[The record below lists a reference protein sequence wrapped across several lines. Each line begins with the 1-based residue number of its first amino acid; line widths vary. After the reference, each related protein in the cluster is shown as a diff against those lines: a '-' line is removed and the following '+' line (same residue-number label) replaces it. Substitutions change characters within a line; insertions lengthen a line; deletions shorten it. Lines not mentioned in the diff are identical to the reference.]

1 MALSVLH
8 TNEWMT
14 HRDVSILL
22 YLVESE
28 YYQLT
33 KEDKMGMNLPKWS
46 ITLLLLAFAVF
57 AMAGENGVNSYTV
70 GWGETH
76 ATDTDAYWGVSGP
89 YDFDEDGF
97 SEMVGYTDANGLTL
111 HMYEN
116 DGDDAWS
123 EVWSYNIGTDL
134 VIYSFEVA
142 EGQHDLDGDG
152 IDELMVGGKGGEFSS
167 LFIFELDTSAADIS
181 FTMVANVDVEE
192 VAGLGSDGVTEVK
205 SLDVSDLDDDG
216 VMELLIYD
224 GGTTDAVV
232 IMSLDTNSTYEFP
245 NWITEF
251 TWDGFCCSVY
261 GAVIG
266 DFDNNGTNNFAM
278 VEWDYN
284 GIAFFDVIGP
294 DEYELIVFSDDATAS
309 DGGSLRSLDA
319 GDLDGDGYDE
329 IYLASTDGNVY
340 LYEVGADLL
349 DFDITTDLHVIF
361 AGADDGWS
369 FNGAKMGNT
378 DIWHGSADGMDY
390 IATAD
395 TTGILDLEYDGMG
408 DITDAASW
416 TAYTIATDIAG
427 AIDWQDVAL
436 GDFDYDG
443 LDEIFAVNSDLPMI
457 QIFEHDGWNTVPMI
471 SSYSVVADTLDH
483 PGFQTRG
490 MTAGSDLDND
500 GFEEI
505 IITDYVVGGV
515 HVYEATSDNTL
526 EWVASMVDDS
536 TSYWA
541 TPRHVITGDLDNN
554 GRGEIIYMG
563 MRDLGEAYNGINVW
577 EWDGVDGSDTYTRYV
592 VPILV
597 DGVEVDRY
605 YGDRTLNTGDV
616 DGDGAN
622 ELLVAVNGSDNS
634 SDVFVIGSIQGTF
647 SGGFFDLVVEYSN
660 VRTVTGDF
668 NGSPWGQPN
677 IGDLDGDGDL
687 EALFVAWDHATLLVV
702 ETTAANTYELQSVTQ
717 LDSALTDKA
726 VYGTT
731 FVTDIDNDGA
741 DEFYC
746 GLYSAGWVVQVDGGD
761 DVADISYANGNVT
774 IISDFGAPWDL
785 AGGNADDDAEA
796 ELFTVDYTHARVYQ
810 WDYTGTG
817 WDMSVVANWDYTMGG
832 FALAFADDID
842 GDNHPE
848 IIQGFLEPPLS
859 SGNGYGYTFSVSEF
873 MGTTGTDKNWTV
885 ITPDDYKLAQN
896 FPNPFNPNT
905 TIEFTIPLAK
915 DNVNLTIY
923 NMLGQE
929 VIRLADNA
937 SYGPGTHSVSWN
949 SLNANG
955 TPAAAG
961 VYIYELS
968 SGNVSKTAKMTL
980 IK

>member
-1 MALSVLH
+1 
-8 TNEWMT
+8 
-14 HRDVSILL
+14 
-22 YLVESE
+22 
-28 YYQLT
+28 
-33 KEDKMGMNLPKWS
+33 MGMNLPKWS

-57 AMAGENGVNSYTV
+57 AMAGENGVNSYTM
-70 GWGETH
+70 GWSETH
-76 ATDTDAYWGVSGP
+76 ATDADVYWGISGS

-97 SEMVGYTDANGLTL
+97 PEVIAYSDEGGLTL

-116 DGDDAWS
+116 TGNDMWTEVFMYDIADAGDS
-123 EVWSYNIGTDL
+123 YEVADEVTDL
-134 VIYSFEVA
+134 
-142 EGQHDLDGDG
+142 DRNG
-152 IDELMVGGKGGEFSS
+152 IDEFLVGGSGSS
-167 LFIFELDTSAADIS
+167 DGTLDALFIFEYDTTARTDGMLNFIEVAA
-181 FTMVANVDVEE
+181 VNPAE
-192 VAGLGSDGVTEVK
+192 VAGITDDEGEFATSVK
-205 SLDVSDLDDDG
+205 SLMAEDLDDDG
-216 VMELLIYD
+216 VTEILLYD
-224 GGTTDAVV
+224 GRTHAVQV
-232 IMSLDTNSTYEFP
+232 MSLDTNSTFGFP
-245 NWITEF
+245 NWILEF
-251 TWDGFCCSVY
+251 TDVSFCCSAY
-261 GAVIG
+261 GVVTG

-284 GIAFFDVIGP
+284 GISFFDVNGIN
-294 DEYELIVFSDDATAS
+294 DYELILFTDDLTTY
-309 DGGSLRSLDA
+309 DGGSLRSLDVA
-319 GDLDGDGYDE
+319 DADGDGYDE
-329 IYLASTDGNVY
+329 IYLASTAGTVIMY
-340 LYEVGADLL
+340 HVGADLA
-349 DFDITTDLHVIF
+349 DFDVDTDVYEIF
-361 AGADDGWS
+361 SYDYG
-369 FNGAKMGNT
+369 FNGAKIGNT
-378 DIWHGSADGMDY
+378 DIWHGSSDGIDY
-390 IATAD
+390 IITTDSTA
-395 TTGILDLEYDGMG
+395 IVDLEYDGIG
-408 DITDAASW
+408 DVTSAASW
-416 TAYTIATDIAG
+416 TGYEILNPDAPG
-427 AIDWQDVAL
+427 EWQDVVL
-436 GDFDYDG
+436 GDFDFDG
-443 LDEIFAVNSDLPMI
+443 LDEIMAANRRAPLLQVY
-457 QIFEHDGWNTVPMI
+457 EHDGWNTVPMV
-471 SSYSVVADTLDH
+471 SMYSVVADTLDH

-500 GFEEI
+500 GFQEI
-505 IITDYVVGGV
+505 IITDYQVHGI

-526 EWVASMVDDS
+526 EWVATMADDS

-563 MRDLGEAYNGINVW
+563 MRALGEAYNGINVW

-726 VYGTT
+726 IYGTT

-842 GDNHPE
+842 GDSHPE

-896 FPNPFNPNT
+896 FPNPFNPST

>member
-1 MALSVLH
+1 
-8 TNEWMT
+8 
-14 HRDVSILL
+14 
-22 YLVESE
+22 
-28 YYQLT
+28 
-33 KEDKMGMNLPKWS
+33 MGMNLPKWS

-57 AMAGENGVNSYTV
+57 AMAGENGVNSYTM
-70 GWGETH
+70 GWSETH
-76 ATDTDAYWGVSGP
+76 ATDQDVYWGISGS
-89 YDFDEDGF
+89 YDFDSDGF
-97 SEMVGYTDANGLTL
+97 PEVVAYSDEGGLTL
-111 HMYEN
+111 HIYEN
-116 DGDDAWS
+116 TGDDMWT
-123 EVWSYNIGTDL
+123 EVFMYDIDDAGDSYEVSDAVTDL
-134 VIYSFEVA
+134 
-142 EGQHDLDGDG
+142 DRNG
-152 IDELMVGGKGGEFSS
+152 IDELLIGGSGASDGTRDA
-167 LFIFELDTSAADIS
+167 LFIFEYDTTARTDGMLNFIEVAA
-181 FTMVANVDVEE
+181 VNPAE
-192 VAGLGSDGVTEVK
+192 VAGITNDLGEYATSVK
-205 SLDVSDLDDDG
+205 SLTAEDLDDDG
-216 VMELLIYD
+216 VTEILLYD
-224 GGTTDAVV
+224 GRTNAVQV
-232 IMSLDTNSTYEFP
+232 MSLDTNSTFGFP
-245 NWITEF
+245 NWILEF
-251 TWDGFCCSVY
+251 TDVSFCCSAY
-261 GAVIG
+261 GVVTG

-278 VEWDYN
+278 VEWDFN
-284 GIAFFDVIGP
+284 GISFFDVNGIN
-294 DEYELIVFSDDATAS
+294 DYELILFTDDVTTY
-309 DGGSLRSLDA
+309 DGGSLRSLDVA
-319 GDLDGDGYDE
+319 DADGDGYDE
-329 IYLASTDGNVY
+329 IYLASTAGTVIMY
-340 LYEVGADLL
+340 HVGADLV
-349 DFDITTDLHVIF
+349 DFDVDTDVYEIF
-361 AGADDGWS
+361 SYDYG
-369 FNGAKMGNT
+369 FNGAKIGNT
-378 DIWHGSADGMDY
+378 DIWHGSSDGIDY
-390 IATAD
+390 IITTDSTA
-395 TTGILDLEYDGMG
+395 IVDLEYDGIG
-408 DITDAASW
+408 DVTSAASW
-416 TAYTIATDIAG
+416 TGYEILNPDAPG
-427 AIDWQDVAL
+427 EWQDVVL
-436 GDFDYDG
+436 GDFDFDG
-443 LDEIFAVNSDLPMI
+443 LDEIMAANRRAPLLQVY
-457 QIFEHDGWNTVPMI
+457 EHDGWNAVAGVSM
-471 SSYSVVADTLDH
+471 YSVVADTLDH

-505 IITDYVVGGV
+505 IITDYQIKGV

-526 EWVASMVDDS
+526 EWVATMADDS

-563 MRDLGEAYNGINVW
+563 MRAQGEAYNGINVW

-726 VYGTT
+726 IYGTT
-731 FVTDIDNDGA
+731 FVTDIDNNGA

-746 GLYSAGWVVQVDGGD
+746 GLYSAGWIVQVDGGD

-842 GDNHPE
+842 GDSHPE

-896 FPNPFNPNT
+896 YPNPFNPNT

>member
-1 MALSVLH
+1 
-8 TNEWMT
+8 
-14 HRDVSILL
+14 
-22 YLVESE
+22 
-28 YYQLT
+28 
-33 KEDKMGMNLPKWS
+33 MNLPKWS

-57 AMAGENGVNSYTV
+57 AMAGENGVNSYTM
-70 GWGETH
+70 GWSETH
-76 ATDTDAYWGVSGP
+76 ATDQDVYWGISGS
-89 YDFDEDGF
+89 YDFDSDGF
-97 SEMVGYTDANGLTL
+97 PEVVAYSDEGGLTL
-111 HMYEN
+111 HIYEN
-116 DGDDAWS
+116 TGDDMWT
-123 EVWSYNIGTDL
+123 EVFMYDIDDAGDSYEVSDAVTDL
-134 VIYSFEVA
+134 
-142 EGQHDLDGDG
+142 DRNG
-152 IDELMVGGKGGEFSS
+152 IDELLIGGSGASDGTRDA
-167 LFIFELDTSAADIS
+167 LFIFEYDTTARTDGMLNFIEVAA
-181 FTMVANVDVEE
+181 VNPAE
-192 VAGLGSDGVTEVK
+192 VAGITNDLGEYATSVK
-205 SLDVSDLDDDG
+205 SLTAEDLDDDG
-216 VMELLIYD
+216 VTEILLYD
-224 GGTTDAVV
+224 GRTNAVQV
-232 IMSLDTNSTYEFP
+232 MSLDTNSTFGFP
-245 NWITEF
+245 NWILEF
-251 TWDGFCCSVY
+251 TDVSFCCSAY
-261 GAVIG
+261 GVVTG

-278 VEWDYN
+278 VEWDFN
-284 GIAFFDVIGP
+284 GISFFDVNGIN
-294 DEYELIVFSDDATAS
+294 DYELILFTDDVTTY
-309 DGGSLRSLDA
+309 DGGSLRSLDVA
-319 GDLDGDGYDE
+319 DADGDGYDE
-329 IYLASTDGNVY
+329 IYLASTAGTVIMY
-340 LYEVGADLL
+340 HVGADLV
-349 DFDITTDLHVIF
+349 DFDVDTDVYEIF
-361 AGADDGWS
+361 SYDYG
-369 FNGAKMGNT
+369 FNGAKIGNT
-378 DIWHGSADGMDY
+378 DIWHGSSDGIDY
-390 IATAD
+390 IITTDSTA
-395 TTGILDLEYDGMG
+395 IVDLEYDGIG
-408 DITDAASW
+408 DVTSAASW
-416 TAYTIATDIAG
+416 TGYEILNPDAPG
-427 AIDWQDVAL
+427 EWQDVVL
-436 GDFDYDG
+436 GDFDFDG
-443 LDEIFAVNSDLPMI
+443 LDEIMAANRRAPLLQVY
-457 QIFEHDGWNTVPMI
+457 EHDGWNAVAGVSM
-471 SSYSVVADTLDH
+471 YSVVADTLDH

-505 IITDYVVGGV
+505 IITDYQIKGV

-526 EWVASMVDDS
+526 EWVATMADDS

-563 MRDLGEAYNGINVW
+563 MRAQGEAYNGINVW

-726 VYGTT
+726 IYGTT
-731 FVTDIDNDGA
+731 FVTDIDNNGA

-746 GLYSAGWVVQVDGGD
+746 GLYSAGWIVQVDGGD

-842 GDNHPE
+842 GDSHPE

-896 FPNPFNPNT
+896 YPNPFNPNT